1 MFKRITLAAVLL
13 SAGITAAH
21 AAEPLFHNNGGS
33 QKMSAASASAAGS
46 PFAGDRKVR
55 SARGGLHMNP
65 AAAAASEL
73 SLPLPDGSQ
82 FNAKRFTSYATNSG
96 ATVWVG
102 KHSTAPVGSPQSA
115 AEETVLVLKNGKVT
129 GTMRHQGKL
138 YQIRTAPDGSHG
150 VAEIDDSQF
159 PPDHGEAEYKLQVM
173 QSAAPMRAPSLISPM
188 LAETPVIRVLVN
200 YTAAAKAST
209 SNIAG
214 LIDLAIAETN
224 QGYVNAGV
232 NARVELAH
240 AAQVTYTESGNNGTD
255 RSRYAS
261 VSDRVMD
268 EIHTQRSTHAAD
280 IGVLLTEGNTDGCGI
295 ATIFAQPST
304 AFAVVVASCATGNYS
319 FGHELGHLYGARHNP
334 QADPTS
340 TPYAYGHGYQ
350 APSNSWRTVMAYPCT
365 TSCPRLNWWSNPSV
379 LRDGVP
385 MGTTTVSNNARVLNE
400 RAAALA
406 GFVGSPIVNGVSVTN
421 TTDYAIPDNN
431 TIGVSSPVSVA
442 TAGNAGTVTLDVS
455 IIHPYIGDLVVDL
468 IAPDNTVYN
477 LHNRTGAGTANIQ
490 RSFSVSV
497 GAKSRVG
504 TWKLRAVDR
513 AAQDIGR
520 IDSWTFKSQ

>member
-21 AAEPLFHNNGGS
+21 AAEPLFFDNGGS
-33 QKMSAASASAAGS
+33 QRMSAASASAAGS

-55 SARGGLHMNP
+55 SARVGLQANP
-65 AAAAASEL
+65 AAGAASEL
-73 SLPLPDGSQ
+73 TLSLPDGSK
-82 FNAKRFTSYATNSG
+82 FNAKRFTSYATTSG

-102 KHSTAPVGSPQSA
+102 KHSTAALGSAESA
-115 AEETVLVLKNGKVT
+115 AEETVLVLRNGKVT
-129 GTMRHQGKL
+129 GTMRHEGKL
-138 YQIRTAPDGSHG
+138 YQIRTSPDGSHG
-150 VAEIDDSQF
+150 VAEIDASQY
-159 PPDHGEAEYKLQVM
+159 PPDHNEAEYKKQVM
-173 QSAAPMRAPSLISPM
+173 QSPAPVRSASMISPM
-188 LAETPVIRVLVN
+188 LLETPVIRVLVN
-200 YTAAAKAST
+200 YTPKAKAST
-209 SNIAG
+209 SDIAG

-232 NARVELAH
+232 NARVELAYS
-240 AAQVTYTESGNNGTD
+240 APVTYTESGDNGTD
-255 RSRYAS
+255 RSRYVATD
-261 VSDRVMD
+261 DRVMD
-268 EIHTQRSTHAAD
+268 EIHTQRSTYAAD
-280 IGVLLTEGNTDGCGI
+280 VGVLLTEGNTDGCGI
-295 ATIFAQPST
+295 AAIYAQPSS
-304 AFAVVVASCATGNYS
+304 AFAVVMASCATGNYS

-334 QADPTS
+334 ESDPTS
-340 TPYAYGHGYQ
+340 TPYAYGHGYM
-350 APSNSWRTVMAYPCT
+350 APSKTWRTIMSYPCP
-365 TSCPRLNWWSNPSV
+365 SNCPRLNWWSNPDK

-385 MGTTTVSNNARVLNE
+385 MGTTSISNNARVLNE

-406 GFVGSPIVNGVSVTN
+406 AFVAGPVVNGVSVTN

-431 TIGVSSPVSVA
+431 TTGVSSPISVA

-477 LHNRTGAGTANIQ
+477 LHNRTGAGTDNIQ
-490 RSFSVSV
+490 RSYSVNV
-497 GAKSRVG
+497 GSKSRVG